1 MERKF
6 MRRFESYKKSL
17 EALSKARERD
27 MSDSFVLSGTSAKFS
42 ITFDLAWK
50 TMKDILIEYYAITD
64 FVAGSPR
71 EVLKKA
77 FQAKM
82 ITGDVWMQMLEVR
95 NRLTHDYDG
104 EVVKAN
110 CRTIV
115 DVYIGKLEEFQQW
128 VDEVVSEDVESK

>member
-6 MRRFESYKKSL
+6 MRRFQSYKNSL
-17 EALSKARERD
+17 ESLSEARDRD
-27 MSDSFVLSGTSAKFS
+27 MNDSFVLSGTSAKFS

-77 FQAKM
+77 FQVGM

-104 EVVKAN
+104 EIVKEH
-110 CRTIV
+110 CRTII
-115 DVYIGKLEEFQQW
+115 DVYIGKLEEFQLW
-128 VDEVVSEDVESK
+128 VEVLTTATE

>member
-6 MRRFESYKKSL
+6 MRRFQSYKNSL
-17 EALSKARERD
+17 ESLSEARDRD
-27 MSDSFVLSGTSAKFS
+27 MNDSFVLSGTSAKFS

-77 FQAKM
+77 FQVGM

-104 EVVKAN
+104 EIVKEH
-110 CRTIV
+110 CRTII
-115 DVYIGKLEEFQQW
+115 DVYIGKLEEFQLW
-128 VDEVVSEDVESK
+128 VEVITTATE

>member
-6 MRRFESYKKSL
+6 MRRFQSYKNSLKSL
-17 EALSKARERD
+17 SEARDRD

-77 FQAKM
+77 FQVGM

-104 EVVKAN
+104 EIVKEH
-110 CRTIV
+110 CRTII
-115 DVYIGKLEEFQQW
+115 DVYIGKLEEFQLW
-128 VDEVVSEDVESK
+128 VEVITTATE

>member
-6 MRRFESYKKSL
+6 MKRLQSYKNSLKSL
-17 EALSKARERD
+17 SEARERD
-27 MSDSFVLSGTSAKFS
+27 MGDSFVLSGTGAKFS

-50 TMKDILIEYYAITD
+50 TMKDILVEYYAITD
-64 FVAGSPR
+64 FVSGSPR

-77 FQAKM
+77 FQAGM

-104 EVVKAN
+104 EVIKEY
-110 CRTIV
+110 CRLIV
-115 DVYIGKLEEFQQW
+115 DVYIGKLEEFQFW
-128 VDEVVSEDVESK
+128 TEEIT